1 MIVPR
6 RAGRVALWQVAV
18 LVVLAT
24 FLGSLPGAAM
34 AQGGS
39 TPVPASSPGPAFVN
53 ISATSSFSFTPASF
67 SVQPG
72 QSVHLIVTQLAD
84 FNHTF
89 TLSSVANFTLPS
101 TDTSAEVAEFF
112 NSHPPLVNLSLG
124 STVGVQFPVTFT
136 APATPGTY
144 EFVCLIHFP
153 VMTGTMT
160 DSSTPSSSSSSGPS
174 TTELVAIGVGIAV
187 IVILGV
193 VLVARRRR
201 RHPPPEPPA
210 Q

>member
-1 MIVPR
+1 MIVSR
-6 RAGRVALWQVAV
+6 RAGCVALWQVAV
-18 LVVLAT
+18 LAVLAT

-67 SVQPG
+67 SVLPG
-72 QSVHLIVTQLAD
+72 QSVRLIVTQLAD

-136 APATPGTY
+136 APTTPGTY

-153 VMTGTMT
+153 TMIGTMV
-160 DSSTPSSSSSSGPS
+160 DSNATTSASSSGPS
-174 TTELVAIGVGIAV
+174 TLEVVAIGAGVAVVVIAA
-187 IVILGV
+187 
-193 VLVARRRR
+193 VLLAVRRRGA
-201 RHPPPEPPA
+201 PPKGPGT
-210 Q
+210 